1 MTKKRARPTRRKR
14 GKGAKKHYN
23 ELTDKHKHFSWLF
36 ILFIFFTISFF
47 IFRPYLSMAI
57 TWPSPPSG
65 EDAGGIIGNYIDAL
79 EDVIYVDSGK
89 VGIGTTTPQATL
101 EVVGVMKAA
110 NEIIIG
116 NSTSTTAGTMRWSG
130 TDFEGY
136 DGSGWDILGNVVLV
150 PTVTSVTPSTSL
162 KSGESVTIVGTN
174 FYKTSVVQIGDND
187 ASNVSVVSST
197 TITAQTPSLLIGE
210 HDVTVINPRW
220 DTGTLSDGF
229 EYTFECGVN
238 TVEDVEGNAYSTV
251 LIGSQCWMAEDMRTT
266 KYPDNSAITK
276 GPIADGDV
284 AWTTDNAYY
293 SCPPNVSNNGEDCAA
308 ASTFGMLYQ
317 WSAAMNGSTSEGAQG
332 ICPNGWHIPTDAES
346 KILIESQA
354 TQGCEIDDGEWYC
367 SPAGDKLKIAAD
379 CSGSSDCGTSGFE
392 KLISGYRSNGDYV
405 YRGDFTQFWAST
417 ESGSSARRRS
427 FYNLYSTVVW
437 ALAGKQTGNSVRCI
451 KDN

>member
-1 MTKKRARPTRRKR
+1 MKRKKQHLISSPRLLRVGR
-14 GKGAKKHYN
+14 
-23 ELTDKHKHFSWLF
+23 
-36 ILFIFFTISFF
+36 IFIFLIIGFTICYFS
-47 IFRPYLSMAI
+47 IQYALAVI
-57 TWPSPPSG
+57 TWPSPPTD
-65 EDAGGIIGNYIDAL
+65 EQAGGKIGNYIDII
-79 EDVIYVDSGK
+79 EDTIYFDSTK
-89 VGIGTTTPQATL
+89 VGIGTSTPQTAL
-101 EVVGVMKAA
+101 EVEGDIKITNGAIVGNTTNA
-110 NEIIIG
+110 NTGAI
-116 NSTSTTAGTMRWSG
+116 RWTG
-130 TDFEGY
+130 EYFKGY
-136 DGSGWDILGNVVLV
+136 DGNQWLDLGYTDLV
-150 PTVTSVTPSTSL
+150 PTIATITPANGLEGDSI
-162 KSGESVTIVGTN
+162 TITGTN
-174 FYKTSVVQIGDND
+174 FYRTAAVQIGGND
-187 ASNVSVVSST
+187 INDITVINDTEITINVPL
-197 TITAQTPSLLIGE
+197 IPSGNY
-210 HDVTVINPRW
+210 DVAIINPRW
-220 DTGTLSDGF
+220 ETATSVNGF
-229 EYTFECGVN
+229 EYNFTCGDE
-238 TVEDVEGNAYSTV
+238 TVQDVDGNVYNTV
-251 LIGSQCWMAEDMRTT
+251 LIGDQCWIAEDMRTT

-427 FYNLYSTVVW
+427 FYNLLPSVVW
-437 ALAGKQTGNSVRCI
+437 ATMDKAVGNSVRCI
-451 KDN
+451 KD